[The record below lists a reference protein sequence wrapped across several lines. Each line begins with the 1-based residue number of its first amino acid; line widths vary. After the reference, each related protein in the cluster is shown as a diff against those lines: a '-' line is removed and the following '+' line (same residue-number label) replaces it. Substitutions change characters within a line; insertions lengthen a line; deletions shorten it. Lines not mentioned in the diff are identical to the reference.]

1 MKIRHNVSQRFIW
14 IGEFDFEGQPVDLS
28 NLAFRS
34 QVRTD
39 CDDLIAD
46 LSVQN
51 IENTQ
56 ISIIHNSSN
65 WPIDQ
70 VLKWDIEVKQGD
82 ENLITETVWIDT
94 YQGATQ

>member
-14 IGEFDFEGQPVDLS
+14 IGEFDFEGHPVDLS